1 MPMQSALPA
10 LPGSSPDPGTGP
22 AETTAFDG
30 LLDSAGALGHGS
42 IEATLAVHRELLAG
56 PQADLLG
63 PLLVPADL
71 AEAFRA
77 ALRPVDLGLRVLLVA
92 ASTQAGVTPLE
103 TLHAAR
109 AALIDEDR
117 IEVVGAR
124 LPLPPLP
131 DPEVAAQA
139 LLGALDLSVPAWV
152 EVPAGPGALAA
163 LEVLAA
169 DGAEEV
175 SLDLTAGDDASLARV
190 LRRAVDL
197 DLSFRVG
204 EQCSNP
210 TAGRSAPARPELGV
224 HHDGR
229 PGLLNLLCAVRAA
242 LNGAEEADLEQVLGE
257 AQPQPLVSAIRR
269 MSAADA
275 AVTRSFLVGVQIADP
290 PAAIDELAAL
300 GLV

>member
-10 LPGSSPDPGTGP
+10 LPGSSPDPGAGP

-30 LLDSAGALGHGS
+30 LLDAAGALGCSS
-42 IEATLAVHRELLAG
+42 IETALAVHREVLAG
-56 PQADLLG
+56 PHADLLG
-63 PLLVPADL
+63 PLLLPADM
-71 AEAFRA
+71 AERFRA
-77 ALRPVDLGLRVLLVA
+77 ALRPADLGLRVLLVA
-92 ASTQAGVTPLE
+92 TSTADGGTPLG

-124 LPLPPLP
+124 MPLPPLP
-131 DPEVAAQA
+131 DPERAAQA
-139 LLGALDLSVPAWV
+139 LLAVLDLSVPAWV

-163 LEVLAA
+163 LEVLAV
-169 DGAEEV
+169 DGAEDV
-175 SLDLTAGDDASLARV
+175 SIDLTGGDDDALARV

-197 DLSFRVG
+197 GLSFRVG
-204 EQCSNP
+204 DGSAGS
-210 TAGRSAPARPELGV
+210 TAGRDPQGGRAIGV
-224 HHDGR
+224 HRGPG

-242 LNGAEEADLEQVLGE
+242 LNGAGEADLEQVLAE

-275 AVTRSFLVGVQIADP
+275 AVTRSFLAGVQIADP
-290 PAAIDELAAL
+290 PAAIDELASL
-300 GLV
+300 GLL